1 MAVKFTDANFEQEVL
16 KADKLVIVDLYAD
29 WCGPCKM
36 LAPVIEQLA
45 KNYEGKVKIGKLNV
59 DESPAVAQK
68 YGVMTIPTLLFFKN
82 GEVVHKIVGVEQKA
96 VLEEKI
102 AELQ

>member
-1 MAVKFTDANFEQEVL
+1 MAMKFTDANFEQEVL
-16 KADKLVIVDLYAD
+16 KADKLTIVDLYAD

-36 LAPVIEQLA
+36 LGPVVEELA
-45 KNYEGKVKIGKLNV
+45 SEYDGKVKIGKLNV

-68 YGVMTIPTLLFFKN
+68 YGVMSIPTVLFFKN
-82 GEVVHKIVGVEQKA
+82 GEVVHKIIGVEQKA
-96 VLEEKI
+96 TFEAKI

>member
-45 KNYEGKVKIGKLNV
+45 QDYEGKVKIGKLNV

-68 YGVMTIPTLLFFKN
+68 YGIMTIPTLLFFRN
-82 GEVVHKIVGVEQKA
+82 GEVVHKIIGVEQKA

>member
-1 MAVKFTDANFEQEVL
+1 MAMKFTDENFEQEVL
-16 KADKLVIVDLYAD
+16 KAEQLVIVDLYAD

-36 LAPVIEQLA
+36 LGPVIEQLA
-45 KNYEGKVKIGKLNV
+45 SEYEGKVKIGKLNV

-68 YGVMTIPTLLFFKN
+68 YRVMSIPTVLFFKN
-82 GEVVHKIVGVEQKA
+82 GEEVHRIVGVEKKETFDA
-96 VLEEKI
+96 KI